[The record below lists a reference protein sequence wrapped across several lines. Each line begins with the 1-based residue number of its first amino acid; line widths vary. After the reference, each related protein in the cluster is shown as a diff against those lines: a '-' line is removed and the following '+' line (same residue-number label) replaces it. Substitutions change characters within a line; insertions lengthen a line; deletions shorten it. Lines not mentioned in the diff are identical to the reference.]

1 MIPGIGDTDSVIR
14 MNGLLK
20 SNMLRLRIVGIVV
33 PLAFAIGLGLF
44 TEEVLH
50 DWISVTASH
59 LAATAVLTFGVIVFS
74 FWIFGVLERMQAQLE
89 AHRRRDRVQAVEMAR
104 MEERERIGLEIHDGV
119 IQHIYG
125 VQLKLEDCATRLE
138 SCEVATCLD
147 DSIDELN
154 SVIAKMRQYIF
165 GLRPHL
171 DGETDLPRALADLLR
186 DAEANAAAATD
197 LQIDEQAV
205 REISG
210 TDAAALFQLASE
222 AVASAIER
230 GATRVRASVAAD
242 SDCVRL
248 DMDDNGHSIGSA
260 ERERWEQSSTR
271 QASDGHVAIQLQ
283 TAEGDNRVTASVPG
297 RPLPASPGR
306 SVAAAQS

>member
-14 MNGLLK
+14 KNGLLK
-20 SNMLRLRIVGIVV
+20 SKMLRLRIVGIVV
-33 PLAFAIGLGLF
+33 PLAFAIGLALF

-50 DWISVTASH
+50 DWISLTAAH
-59 LAATAVLTFGVIVFS
+59 LTATAVLTLGVIAFS

-138 SCEVATCLD
+138 SCEVASCLD
-147 DSIDELN
+147 DSIDELT

-165 GLRPHL
+165 ALRPHL
-171 DGETDLPRALADLLR
+171 DGATDLARALADLLR
-186 DAEANAAAATD
+186 DAEANTAAATD

-210 TDAAALFQLASE
+210 TDAAALFQLASD

-230 GATRVRASVAAD
+230 GATRVRTSVAAD

-248 DMDDNGHSIGSA
+248 NMDDNGRSIGPP
-260 ERERWEQSSTR
+260 ERERWEQFSTG
-271 QASDGHVAIQLQ
+271 QASDGRVAIQLQ
-283 TAEGDNRVTASVPG
+283 AGEGDNRVTASVPG

-306 SVAAAQS
+306 SVAPAQK

>member
-33 PLAFAIGLGLF
+33 PLAFAIGLALF

-50 DWISVTASH
+50 DWISLTAAH
-59 LAATAVLTFGVIVFS
+59 LAATAVLTLGVIVFS

-89 AHRRRDRVQAVEMAR
+89 AHRRRERVQAVEMAR

-125 VQLKLEDCATRLE
+125 VQLRLEDCATRLE
-138 SCEVATCLD
+138 SPEAATCLD
-147 DSIDELN
+147 DSIDELS
-154 SVIAKMRQYIF
+154 SVIAKMRHYIF
-165 GLRPHL
+165 GLRPYL

-186 DAEANAAAATD
+186 DAEANAATATD

-222 AVASAIER
+222 AIASAIER

-248 DMDDNGHSIGSA
+248 DMDDNGHLIGPA
-260 ERERWEQSSTR
+260 ERERWEQFATE
-271 QASDGHVAIQLQ
+271 QASGGQVAIQLQ
-283 TAEGDNRVTASVPG
+283 AAEGDNRVAASVPG
-297 RPLPASPGR
+297 RRLATSPGR
-306 SVAAAQS
+306 TVSAAQR